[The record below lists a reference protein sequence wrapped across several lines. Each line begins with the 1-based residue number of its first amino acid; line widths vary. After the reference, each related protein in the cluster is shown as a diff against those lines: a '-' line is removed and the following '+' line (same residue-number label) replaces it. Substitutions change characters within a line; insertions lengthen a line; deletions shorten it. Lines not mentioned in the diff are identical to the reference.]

1 MQLQG
6 NGLFVLYY
14 GDPLGPDSQRVL
26 RAGPNFVVLGAGAE
40 LFAGVARRYH
50 DAGVRVLAY
59 VALGYGK
66 NRADAAVQAAMS
78 AGFDGIFFDE
88 TDPQNRDYNLSRADY
103 VRAHGAD
110 KLIVMNPGHGYVDA
124 TLFEH
129 ADIVCVE
136 NQWQGPLSSS
146 GVPPWRWMAAQGDP
160 AAQAPA
166 NLEEAL
172 ARLASFRACGGFWY
186 FSGPQAPAG
195 ATHVR
200 LAHWFEEFAT
210 EVKRLPGIPRLDE
223 GLSPLDPSRPSIT

>member
-1 MQLQG
+1 MNPQG

-14 GDPLGPDSQRVL
+14 GDPLGSDSQRIL
-26 RAGPNFVVLGAGAE
+26 RAAPNFVVLGAGAE
-40 LFAGVARRYH
+40 EFAGVASRYH

-66 NRADAAVQAAMS
+66 NRADAAVQSAMS

-88 TDPQNRDYNLSRADY
+88 TDPQSRDYNLSRADN
-103 VRAHGAD
+103 VRAHGPE

-124 TLFEH
+124 TIFEH

-146 GVPPWRWMAAQGDP
+146 LVVPPWRWMAAQGDP
-160 AAQAPA
+160 AALAPTD
-166 NLEEAL
+166 LDEAL

-186 FSGPQAPAG
+186 FSGPHASAG

-200 LAHWFEEFAT
+200 LADWFEEFAA
-210 EVKRLPGIPRLDE
+210 EVKRLPGPAVHRVDDGPRPGSL
-223 GLSPLDPSRPSIT
+223 PLT